1 MAEYENNCFILHGA
15 IVWSEGLNDLRQL
28 EDGYVVCDEG
38 LCAGVYEEIPEQ
50 YADFPVEDHWDGIII
65 PGLVDLH
72 VHAPQYNFRG
82 LGMDMEL
89 LDWLNENA
97 FPEEAK
103 FARDR
108 DYAIRSYDAFVE
120 DLFVRATTR
129 AVVFATGDYLT
140 TLKLMDAM
148 EESGLVSYVGKVN
161 MDRNVP
167 DYYVETTKKSL
178 RHTERWLN
186 RIDGRYANTMPII
199 TPRFTPACTRE
210 LMDGLGEI
218 AARYQLPVQ
227 SHLNENPK
235 EVEWVKELEPEA
247 ASYADTYLRS
257 GLFGG
262 DVPTV
267 MAHCIY
273 NTDEEIQLMKERGV
287 FVAHCPQSNLNV
299 ASGIAPVRRLLEEGV
314 HVGLGS
320 DVAGGQETS
329 IFETM
334 KAAVQS
340 SKMYWRYIDS
350 TKKPLTFP
358 EVFYLGTLG
367 GGEFFGACGTFR
379 EGYEF
384 DAVILED
391 SNLFTMRDLTPAE
404 RVERIMYFSDDRNV
418 TGKFVRG
425 EKLY

>member
-103 FARDR
+103 FAQDR

-140 TLKLMDAM
+140 TIKLMDAM

-199 TPRFTPACTRE
+199 TPRFTPSCTRE

-235 EVEWVKELEPEA
+235 EVEWVKELEPDA
-247 ASYADTYLRS
+247 ANYADTYLRS

-299 ASGIAPVRRLLEEGV
+299 ASGIAAVRRLLEEGV

-391 SNLFTMRDLTPAE
+391 SNMFTMRDLTPAE

>member
-89 LDWLNENA
+89 LDWLNVNA

-103 FARDR
+103 FAQDR

-140 TLKLMDAM
+140 TIKLMDAM

-199 TPRFTPACTRE
+199 TPRFTPSCTRE

-235 EVEWVKELEPEA
+235 EVEWVKELEPDA
-247 ASYADTYLRS
+247 ANYADTYLRS

-299 ASGIAPVRRLLEEGV
+299 ASGIAAVRRLLEEGV

-391 SNLFTMRDLTPAE
+391 SNMFTMRDLTPAE